1 MTSGI
6 LEVGVDKRLDTIG
19 LGHTA
24 SASWNF
30 GAEALYERAVQ
41 AREGVVAAGGALLCE
56 TGQHTGRSPKDKFIV
71 RDSMSESDV
80 DWGPVNQPMD
90 EAAFDRLFRRVQ
102 AYLQNRHV
110 YVQDLYAGA
119 DKEYRLSVR
128 VVTEQAWHNLF
139 ARNMFIRPP
148 RDELSGFEPD
158 YTVIQAP
165 GFRADPAVD
174 GCRSETVIAANLT
187 RKVIIIAGTS
197 YAGEIKKSVFSL
209 MNHLLPARGVMPMHC
224 SANIGPLGDSAIFFG
239 LSGTG
244 KTTLSADPS
253 RTLIGDDEHGWSDD
267 GLFNFEGGCYA
278 KVIDLSAKAEPEIYA
293 ASHRFGAVLE
303 NVVMDPVTRA
313 LQLDDRS
320 LTENTRSCYPL
331 DFIPNAS
338 ETGKGPHPTN
348 VVMLTADAFGV
359 MPPIAKLSAEQAMYH
374 FLSGYTARVAGTEK
388 GLGAEPQ
395 ATFSTCFGAP
405 FMTRRP
411 TEYAKLLGER
421 IAATGANCWLVNTGW
436 TGGAYGVGHR
446 MSIGHTRAMLKAAL
460 DGDLDSAPLRADPN
474 FGLLVPEACPNVP
487 TEALNPRGAWS
498 DAKSYDETA
507 RNLAGR
513 FEENFKK
520 FEGSVT
526 DTVKAAAIRK
536 AA

>member
-1 MTSGI
+1 VDS
-6 LEVGVDKRLDTIG
+6 DKRLDSIG
-19 LGHTA
+19 LGKTA
-24 SASWNF
+24 GASWNL
-30 GAEALYERAVQ
+30 GVGALYEHAV
-41 AREGVVAAGGALLCE
+41 RNRDGVVTASGALLCE

-71 RDSMSESDV
+71 RNAESEADV
-80 DWGPVNQPMD
+80 DWGDVNQPMD
-90 EAAFDRLFRRVQ
+90 EASFDRLLNRVQ
-102 AYLQNRHV
+102 AYLQNRNI

-119 DKEYRLSVR
+119 HAGSRLSVR

-148 RDELSGFEPD
+148 RNELPGFSPD
-158 YTVIQAP
+158 YTIIQAP
-165 GFRADPAVD
+165 GFRADPEID
-174 GCRSETVIAANLT
+174 GCRSETVIAVNLT
-187 RKVIIIAGTS
+187 RRLVVIAGTS

-209 MNHLLPARGVMPMHC
+209 MNHLLPAKGIMPMHC
-224 SANIGPLGDSAIFFG
+224 SANIGPNGDAAVFFG

-244 KTTLSADPS
+244 KTTLSADAS
-253 RTLIGDDEHGWSDD
+253 RTLIGDDEHGWSKS

-293 ASHRFGAVLE
+293 ASHRFGTVLE
-303 NVVMDPVTRA
+303 NVVMDPDTRT
-313 LQLDDRS
+313 LVLDDRS

-338 ETGKGPHPTN
+338 TTGIGPEPTN

-405 FMTRRP
+405 FMTRHP
-411 TEYAKLLGER
+411 TVYAKLLGER

-436 TGGAYGVGHR
+436 TGGAYGVGQR
-446 MSIGHTRAMLKAAL
+446 MSIGHTRAMLRAAL
-460 DGDLDSAPLRADPN
+460 DGSLDGAPLREDPN
-474 FGLLVPEACPNVP
+474 FGLMVPEACPDVP
-487 TEALNPRGAWS
+487 SEALNPRGAWS
-498 DAKSYDETA
+498 NVSSYDETA
-507 RNLAGR
+507 RHLAGR
-513 FEENFKK
+513 FEENFVK
-520 FEGSVT
+520 FEPSVSSS
-526 DTVKAAAIRK
+526 VKAAAIRK

>member
-1 MTSGI
+1 MNT
-6 LEVGVDKRLDTIG
+6 DKRLDSIG

-24 SASWNF
+24 AAYWNLSV
-30 GAEALYERAVQ
+30 EALYERAVQ
-41 AREGVVAAGGALLCE
+41 NREGVVAAGGALLCE

-71 RDSMSESDV
+71 RDSASEADV
-80 DWGPVNQPMD
+80 DWGPVNQPMAPD
-90 EAAFDRLFRRVQ
+90 AFDRLLQRVQ
-102 AYLQNRHV
+102 AYLQNREI

-119 DKEYRLSVR
+119 DPEYRLSVR

-148 RDELSGFEPD
+148 RAELPGFQPD

-165 GFRADPAVD
+165 GFRANAAID
-174 GCRSETVIAANLT
+174 GCRSETVIAANLS
-187 RKVIIIAGTS
+187 RRVIVIAGSS

-224 SANIGPLGDSAIFFG
+224 SANIGPKGDAAIFFG

-244 KTTLSADPS
+244 KTTLSADSS
-253 RTLIGDDEHGWSDD
+253 RTLIGDDEHGWSVN

-278 KVIDLSAKAEPEIYA
+278 KVIDLSRSAEPEIFD
-293 ASHRFGAVLE
+293 ASHRFGTVLE

-313 LQLDDRS
+313 LDLSDRS

-338 ETGKGPHPTN
+338 QTGLGPQPTN

-359 MPPIAKLSAEQAMYH
+359 MPPIAKLTAEQAMYH

-405 FMTRRP
+405 FMTRNP
-411 TEYAKLLGER
+411 TVYAKLLGER
-421 IAATGANCWLVNTGW
+421 IEATGASCWLVNTGW
-436 TGGAYGVGHR
+436 TGGAYGVGKR
-446 MSIGHTRAMLKAAL
+446 MSIAHTRAMLRAAL
-460 DGDLDSAPLRADPN
+460 DGALDGVAMRRDPH
-474 FGLLVPEACPNVP
+474 FGLMVPETCPGVP
-487 TEALNPRGAWS
+487 AEALNPRKAWS
-498 DAKSYDETA
+498 DPKAYDETA
-507 RNLAGR
+507 RRLVAS
-513 FEENFKK
+513 FEENFVK
-520 FEGSVT
+520 FEADVT
-526 DTVKAAAIRK
+526 ASVKAAAIRK

>member
-1 MTSGI
+1 MTT
-6 LEVGVDKRLDTIG
+6 DKRLDNIG
-19 LGHTA
+19 LGHVA
-24 SASWNF
+24 GSSWNL
-30 GAEALYERAVQ
+30 GTEALYERAIQ
-41 AREGVVAAGGALLCE
+41 NREGVVAAGGALLCE

-71 RDSMSESDV
+71 RDRTSEADV
-80 DWGPVNQPMD
+80 DWGDVNQPMT
-90 EAAFDRLFRRVQ
+90 EAAFDRLLQRVQ
-102 AYLQNRHV
+102 AYMQNRKV

-119 DKEYRLSVR
+119 DSAHRLSVR

-139 ARNMFIRPP
+139 ARNMFIRPA
-148 RDELSGFEPD
+148 RGDLAGFSPD

-165 GFRADPAVD
+165 GFRADPDID

-187 RKVIIIAGTS
+187 RKIIVIAGTS

-209 MNHLLPARGVMPMHC
+209 MNHLLPGKGVMPMHC
-224 SANIGPLGDSAIFFG
+224 SANIGPNGDSAIFFG

-244 KTTLSADPS
+244 KTTLSADAS
-253 RTLIGDDEHGWSDD
+253 RTLIGDDEHGWSEK

-278 KVIDLSAKAEPEIYA
+278 KVIDLSAKAEPEIFS
-293 ASHRFGAVLE
+293 ASHRFGTVLE
-303 NVVMDPVTRA
+303 NVVMDPETRA
-313 LQLDDRS
+313 LDLTDRS

-338 ETGKGPHPTN
+338 ETGLGPHPTN

-359 MPPIAKLSAEQAMYH
+359 MPPIAKLTAEQAMYH

-405 FMTRRP
+405 FMTRHP
-411 TEYAKLLGER
+411 TVYAKLLGER

-436 TGGAYGVGHR
+436 TGGAYGVGER
-446 MSIGHTRAMLKAAL
+446 MSIAHTRAMLRAAL
-460 DGDLDSAPLRADPN
+460 DGKLDGVGFREDPN
-474 FGLLVPEACPNVP
+474 FGLLVPENCPDVP
-487 TEALNPRGAWS
+487 TEALNPRGVWS
-498 DAKSYDETA
+498 DGSAYDETA
-507 RNLAGR
+507 RHLAGR
-513 FEENFKK
+513 FEENFVK
-520 FEGSVT
+520 FEGEVAAP
-526 DTVKAAAIRK
+526 VKAAAIRK